1 MIRRKNEV
9 GGHNYL
15 LSMLRNRPVDGWVTL
30 ATDAASALLLDPM
43 TGTIGAAALR
53 KNNTGTVDVKVQL
66 AAGQSLL
73 LKTFDRPIAADP
85 WRYIT
90 KQGTPISIARGWSI
104 AFPESAPAI
113 EQRFVTDTL
122 CDWTQLP
129 DSRARI
135 NQATA
140 RYEVCF
146 TLDDPAKADDWR
158 LDLGD
163 VRESAVVWING
174 QRVATLTTIPFTIE
188 VGRYLQK
195 GENRLQIDVT
205 NLPSNRIAE
214 MERQG
219 VQWRIFKDA
228 NIASVTGQKLFSFGD
243 WPTDPSGLN
252 SQVTLTPVYY
262 ENPNNQ

>member
-1 MIRRKNEV
+1 MQLSQCFPIVFNMFEDMVANHHIDTFVFEGNILNIEVQLRQWALQV
-9 GGHNYL
+9 GGEVVVGML
-15 LSMLRNRPVDGWVTL
+15 LAVVLFKLAFQSNLRGD
-30 ATDAASALLLDPM
+30 M
-43 TGTIGAAALR
+43 
-53 KNNTGTVDVKVQL
+53 
-66 AAGQSLL
+66 
-73 LKTFDRPIAADP
+73 
-85 WRYIT
+85 
-90 KQGTPISIARGWSI
+90 KQCRV
-104 AFPESAPAI
+104 AI
-113 EQRFVTDTL
+113 Q
-122 CDWTQLP
+122 
-129 DSRARI
+129 
-135 NQATA
+135 
-140 RYEVCF
+140 EVCF